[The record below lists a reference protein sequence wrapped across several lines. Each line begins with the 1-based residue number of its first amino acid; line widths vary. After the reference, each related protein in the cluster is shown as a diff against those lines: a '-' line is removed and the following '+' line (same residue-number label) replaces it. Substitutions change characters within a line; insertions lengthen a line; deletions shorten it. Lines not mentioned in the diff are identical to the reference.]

1 MNIVLTLFC
10 AFYMFNQVWNWII
23 NVILSKLGRCLSQ
36 DGILDTSKMS
46 FKKFFAKDKWVVLH
60 FIGKLTVLYTLDTQI
75 YFVKPSFHHFHNPI
89 GNFHCSCIIT
99 AYLVWS
105 KNHVLKHY
113 MKSHWELNS
122 FPFFL
127 ITVNLIQKKDRF
139 TARELAALC
148 YLGEI

>member
-1 MNIVLTLFC
+1 MFDQVLNCIT
-10 AFYMFNQVWNWII
+10 
-23 NVILSKLGRCLSQ
+23 NVIRSRLGRCLSQ
-36 DGILDTSKMS
+36 DGILDTDKMS
-46 FKKFFAKDKWVVLH
+46 FKKFFAEDKWVVLH
-60 FIGKLTVLYTLDTQI
+60 SMGKLTVLYTLDTQI

-89 GNFHCSCIIT
+89 GNFHHSCVIT

-105 KNHVLKHY
+105 KSNVLKHY

-127 ITVNLIQKKDRF
+127 ITVNLIQKKDRS

-148 YLGEI
+148 YLWEIYRIQ